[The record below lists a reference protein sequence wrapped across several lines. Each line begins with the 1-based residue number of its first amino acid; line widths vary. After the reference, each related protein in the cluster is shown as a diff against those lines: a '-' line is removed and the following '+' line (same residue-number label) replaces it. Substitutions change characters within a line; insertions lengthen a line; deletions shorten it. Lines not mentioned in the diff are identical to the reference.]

1 MYTIVFALKIKY
13 YKMFLLFFSQR
24 RLCDHVFGIS
34 NVEEIEAAKKGFV
47 KCTQNTTEHT

>member
-1 MYTIVFALKIKY
+1 MYTIFFALKIKY
-13 YKMFLLFFSQR
+13 YKRFFSQR

-47 KCTQNTTEHT
+47 KCTQQTLQTTHKV